1 MQDLIPTWW
10 ELLLAALAVYRLWR
24 LLAEDDILEPVRR
37 KVLRYV
43 GWQGP
48 RPGYPKGDPLPD
60 EYRGRW
66 AEFLTCPWCAGFWIG
81 VLAWVFWLLFPS
93 LALVVA
99 TPFALSAA
107 VGLIRVNLDPP
118 ED

>member
-1 MQDLIPTWW
+1 MQDLIPTPW
-10 ELLLAALAVYRLWR
+10 ELLLAALAVFRLWR
-24 LLAEDDILEPVRR
+24 LLAEDEILEVPRR
-37 KVLRYV
+37 KILRYE
-43 GWQGP
+43 GWEGP
-48 RPGYPKGDPLPD
+48 RPGFPQGDPLPD
-60 EYRGRW
+60 GYRVKWRD
-66 AEFLTCPWCAGFWIG
+66 FLVCPWCAGFWIG
-81 VLAWVFWLLFPS
+81 LLAWVFWLLFPS